1 MNSIHYPLSEIE
13 FKKKSRLYSVKPL
26 ISFLKLVT
34 MFSIN
39 TRLEKKYIRVNNTP
53 FMTKTYS
60 KAIIQ
65 RTRFRNKLLE
75 NPTDLNKVLNRQ
87 KKLLYFPSEKERKEY
102 FSKLNEKAIIKN
114 GKFWHTATPFLSVKA
129 KSISLVNNDNIE
141 SRETELAEVLNG
153 FLSNIVKNVVK
164 MISTI
169 DYPVVQSYKPE
180 LSIETI
186 QVLTLFAFFA
196 T

>member
-75 NPTDLNKVLNRQ
+75 NPTDLNKALNRQ
-87 KKLLYFPSEKERKEY
+87 KKTTVFPFRERKKRIL
-102 FSKLNEKAIIKN
+102 FKIK
-114 GKFWHTATPFLSVKA
+114 
-129 KSISLVNNDNIE
+129 
-141 SRETELAEVLNG
+141 
-153 FLSNIVKNVVK
+153 
-164 MISTI
+164 
-169 DYPVVQSYKPE
+169 
-180 LSIETI
+180 
-186 QVLTLFAFFA
+186 
-196 T
+196 

>member
-1 MNSIHYPLSEIE
+1 MRKQS
-13 FKKKSRLYSVKPL
+13 SRME
-26 ISFLKLVT
+26 SFGIPPHL
-34 MFSIN
+34 
-39 TRLEKKYIRVNNTP
+39 
-53 FMTKTYS
+53 
-60 KAIIQ
+60 
-65 RTRFRNKLLE
+65 
-75 NPTDLNKVLNRQ
+75 
-87 KKLLYFPSEKERKEY
+87 
-102 FSKLNEKAIIKN
+102 
-114 GKFWHTATPFLSVKA
+114 FLSVKA

>member
-1 MNSIHYPLSEIE
+1 MNSMHYTLSEIE

-75 NPTDLNKVLNRQ
+75 NHTDLNKVLNRQ
-87 KKLLYFPSEKERKEY
+87 KKNYC
-102 FSKLNEKAIIKN
+102 
-114 GKFWHTATPFLSVKA
+114 
-129 KSISLVNNDNIE
+129 ISLQRKKE
-141 SRETELAEVLNG
+141 
-153 FLSNIVKNVVK
+153 KN
-164 MISTI
+164 TF
-169 DYPVVQSYKPE
+169 QN
-180 LSIETI
+180 
-186 QVLTLFAFFA
+186 
-196 T
+196 